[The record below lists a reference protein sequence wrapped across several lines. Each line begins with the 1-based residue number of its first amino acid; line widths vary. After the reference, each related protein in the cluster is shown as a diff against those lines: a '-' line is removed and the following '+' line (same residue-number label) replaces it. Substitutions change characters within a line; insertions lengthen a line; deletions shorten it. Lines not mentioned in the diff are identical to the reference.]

1 MKLFSLRSQSADRL
15 NQNELY
21 TLLEAL
27 PSAALLLQA
36 ADKRIATCNPK
47 ALELSAYT
55 RAEIETL
62 PLNQLLPDADALA
75 GEEQETQLITRRG
88 QALHVRVR
96 GRYLS
101 EEGRWLLL
109 TLDPVEP
116 KSASAKQEAPPPF
129 APALEEHI
137 SRLTDTLNNPDP
149 DAALDELLAIGETLL
164 PGSTLAVY
172 IGRGQSPAARRICV
186 HGAADIFPPEVAPPD
201 LLHLLQAS
209 EWRRGDRAIVSLL
222 HQRARRQG
230 FHYLATT
237 PLHEGGEERAW
248 IGFLS
253 AGSQQDA
260 PADLTR
266 RMVLLAGFA
275 SAIIQHNILLTNL
288 RRTLAQQEQ
297 QLMAWHAARENI
309 REGLLVVDEKFI
321 LQEINPAAEVMLG
334 YARREVVGLSIE
346 NILVTGRQGVM
357 HAIRVALQGAPTP
370 RLSGVRLHQRDG
382 SFFPAELAIFP
393 LAMKNGPTRALIF
406 IHDISAVEQH
416 RLQTQQLEQRAL
428 LGEVTAVF
436 AHEVRNPINNLSVG
450 LQVLAEQL
458 PDDQPGKERIA
469 LMLEDCQRLTTLMD
483 SVLTFSRTGNYI
495 FTPVDLHQ
503 LLERILK
510 RWHPRLTNSEITYQ
524 LRAEGE
530 IPRVL
535 GDRRALEQVFTN
547 LISNAAQAMQD
558 TGGSL
563 AFKLK
568 HITGPGGKSLVQ
580 VDCADSGPGI
590 PPDRQKKIFEP
601 FFTTNPTGTGLGLSI
616 TKQIITAHKGR
627 ISLTSHP
634 GMTIFHIQIPAEPTE
649 ISQ

>member
-1 MKLFSLRSQSADRL
+1 MKLFPLRSRSADRL
-15 NQNELY
+15 TQNELHA
-21 TLLEAL
+21 LLEAL
-27 PSAALLLQA
+27 PSAALLVHADDQRVA
-36 ADKRIATCNPK
+36 ACNPK

-55 RAEIETL
+55 RAEIESL
-62 PLNQLLPDADALA
+62 PLDQLLPEIDLLA
-75 GEEQETQLITRRG
+75 GGAEETQLLTRRG
-88 QALHVRVR
+88 QAVSVRAR
-96 GRYLS
+96 SRYLS
-101 EEGRWLLL
+101 EESQRLLI
-109 TLDPVEP
+109 TLDPVRGQ
-116 KSASAKQEAPPPF
+116 SEANRGETTLPP
-129 APALEEHI
+129 APALEEQI
-137 SRLTDTLNNPDP
+137 ARLTEALNNPDA
-149 DAALDELLAIGETLL
+149 DAALKDLLAIGGALL

-172 IGRGQSPAARRICV
+172 IGRGQSPAARRICT
-186 HGAADIFPPEVAPPD
+186 HGPADIFPSEVTPPD

-222 HQRARRQG
+222 HQQARRRG
-230 FHYLATT
+230 FRYLSTS

-248 IGFLS
+248 IGFLA

-260 PADLTR
+260 PADLAW
-266 RMVLLAGFA
+266 RMSLLAGFA
-275 SAIIQHNILLTNL
+275 SVIIQHNILLTNL
-288 RRTLAQQEQ
+288 RRALAQQDR
-297 QLMAWHAARENI
+297 QLAAWRATRENI
-309 REGLLVVDEKFI
+309 REGLLVVDEQFI
-321 LQEINPAAEVMLG
+321 LQEINPAAEIMLG
-334 YARREVVGLSIE
+334 YARREVIGLSIE
-346 NILVTGRQGVM
+346 NILISGQGLM

-382 SFFPAELAIFP
+382 GFFPAELAIFP
-393 LAMKNGPTRALIF
+393 LVAKDSPNRALIF

-416 RLQTQQLEQRAL
+416 RLQTRQLEQRAL

-436 AHEVRNPINNLSVG
+436 AHEVRNPINNLSIG

-483 SVLTFSRTGNYI
+483 SVLAFSRTGNYV
-495 FTPVDLHQ
+495 FRPVNLHQ
-503 LLERILK
+503 LIERILR
-510 RWHPRLTNSEITYQ
+510 RWHPRLTNSEISYQ
-524 LRAEGE
+524 LRAEGD

-535 GDRRALEQVFTN
+535 GDQRALEQVFTN
-547 LISNAAQAMQD
+547 LISNATQAMQES
-558 TGGSL
+558 GGNL

-601 FFTTNPTGTGLGLSI
+601 FFTTNPDGTGLGLSI
-616 TKQIITAHKGR
+616 TKQIVTAHKGR

-649 ISQ
+649 TSP

>member
-1 MKLFSLRSQSADRL
+1 MKLFSLRAQSSAHL
-15 NQNELY
+15 NPNELHA
-21 TLLEAL
+21 LLETL
-27 PSAALLLQA
+27 PRAALLVQISNQ
-36 ADKRIATCNPK
+36 RIAACNPK

-55 RAEIETL
+55 RAEIESL
-62 PLNQLLPDADALA
+62 PLDQLIPDLDPLT
-75 GEEQETQLITRRG
+75 GQEQVGRLITRRG
-88 QALHVRVR
+88 QEVRVRLR

-109 TLDPVEP
+109 TLD
-116 KSASAKQEAPPPF
+116 SAEAQLDSAAEVPPPPL

-137 SRLTDTLNNPDP
+137 TRLTDALNNPDP
-149 DAALDELLAIGETLL
+149 DAALEELLAIGEALL

-172 IGRGQSPAARRICV
+172 IGRGQSPSARRIIL
-186 HGAADIFPPEVAPPD
+186 HGSADIFPPEIAPPD
-201 LLHLLQAS
+201 LLHLQQAS
-209 EWRRGDRAIVSLL
+209 EWRRGDRAIISLL

-230 FHYLATT
+230 FQYLATT
-237 PLHEGGEERAW
+237 PLHEIGEQRAW

-253 AGSQQDA
+253 AAGRQDA
-260 PADLTR
+260 PPDLAR

-275 SAIIQHNILLTNL
+275 SAIIQHNILISNL
-288 RRTLAQQEQ
+288 KRTLAQQEH
-297 QLMAWHAARENI
+297 QLRAWRATRENI
-309 REGLLVVDEKFI
+309 REGLLIVDERGI

-334 YARREVVGLSIE
+334 YARREVVGLTIE
-346 NILVTGRQGVM
+346 NILVSGQGLM
-357 HAIRVALQGAPTP
+357 HAIRVALQGTPTP

-393 LAMKNGPTRALIF
+393 LPLTNGVNHALVF

-416 RLQTQQLEQRAL
+416 RLQTQQLSQRAL

-450 LQVLAEQL
+450 LQVLAQQL
-458 PDDQPGKERIA
+458 PDGQPGKERIA

-483 SVLTFSRTGNYI
+483 SVLTFSRTGNYL
-495 FTPVDLHQ
+495 FAPVDLHQ
-503 LLERILK
+503 LLERILR
-510 RWHPRLTNSEITYQ
+510 RWHPRLTNSEISYQ
-524 LRAEGE
+524 LHAEGE
-530 IPRVL
+530 VPRVL

-547 LISNAAQAMQD
+547 LISNAAQAMQE
-558 TGGSL
+558 TGGNL

-568 HITGPGGKSLVQ
+568 QITGPGGKSLVQ

-601 FFTTNPTGTGLGLSI
+601 FFTTNPNGTGLGLSI

-634 GMTIFHIQIPAEPTE
+634 GMTIFHIQIPAETTE
-649 ISQ
+649 TSP